1 MNDGLAARE
10 LLKAI
15 RFAADRH
22 RHQRRKGEDASPYI
36 NHPIAVANILAENGV
51 TDAVTLQAAVLHDTV
66 EDTETT
72 ADELTAEFGQEV
84 AEVVLEVTDDKSL
97 PKQER
102 KRLQIE
108 RAPGLS
114 PRAKLVRLGDKI
126 DNVRDVTH
134 MPPSQWSLD
143 RRRDYL
149 EWTRLVVEGCR
160 GAHPG
165 LERLYDEALEEGLR
179 KLRLRAEGA
188 GSDLSGGAPSS

>member
-1 MNDGLAARE
+1 MNDGLTATE

-15 RFAADRH
+15 RFAADKH
-22 RHQRRKGEDASPYI
+22 RDQRRKGEDASPYI
-36 NHPIAVANILAENGV
+36 NHPIAVAGILAENGV
-51 TDAVTLQAAVLHDTV
+51 TDLVVLQAAVLHDTV

-72 ADELTAEFGQEV
+72 ADELIAGFGEEV

-97 PKQER
+97 RKQER
-102 KRLQIE
+102 KRLQIQ

-114 PRAKLVRLGDKI
+114 PRAKLVKLGDKI

-134 MPPSQWSLD
+134 RPPSDWSLD

-179 KLRLRAEGA
+179 ELG
-188 GSDLSGGAPSS
+188 

>member
-36 NHPIAVANILAENGV
+36 NHPIAVANILAEHGV

-72 ADELTAEFGQEV
+72 TDELTAEFGEEV

-149 EWTRLVVEGCR
+149 EWTRLVVAGCR
-160 GAHPG
+160 GVHPG
-165 LERLYDEALEEGLR
+165 LGRLYDEALEEGLQ
-179 KLRLRAEGA
+179 KLG
-188 GSDLSGGAPSS
+188 